1 MRLVLASQSPRRREL
16 LASVGLEAEVRPAR
30 TDESLHPGER
40 PSDYVRRV
48 AREKAEA
55 VPTAPGELVLS
66 ADTAVVLGEE
76 VLGKPRDEE
85 DARRMLR
92 TLSGRTHVVLT
103 AVHARRAASP
113 ATSAAGAA
121 EGAEGSALVS
131 TAVRFATLSEA
142 QVGWYA
148 ATGEPLDK
156 AGAYAI
162 QGAGGAFVRGVAG
175 SVSNVVGL
183 PLAETLTLLAKLG
196 LEPPWGTR

>member
-1 MRLVLASQSPRRREL
+1 MRLVLASQSPRRREM
-16 LASVGLEAEVRPAR
+16 LASVGLVAEVRPAR
-30 TDESLHPGER
+30 TDESIRPGER

-55 VPTAPGELVLS
+55 VAASPGEVVLA
-66 ADTAVVLGEE
+66 ADTAVVLGPE
-76 VLGKPRDEE
+76 VLGKPRDGD

-92 TLSGRTHVVLT
+92 SLSGRTHVVLT
-103 AVHARRAASP
+103 AVHARRPVQGDP
-113 ATSAAGAA
+113 AAA
-121 EGAEGSALVS
+121 EATALVS
-131 TAVRFATLSEA
+131 SAVRFATLSEPQIA
-142 QVGWYA
+142 WYA

-183 PLAETLTLLAKLG
+183 PLAETLALLGKIG
-196 LEPPWGTR
+196 LPLPWEPR